1 MEVLSED
8 HLQTFTGL
16 NTKKKTLF
24 SDNKEVSA
32 NVVLALQFVCL
43 FGWVRQNSYG
53 FLPTDL
59 IKTYR
64 DQLVRELG

>member
-16 NTKKKTLF
+16 LAKEKTLF

-32 NVVLALQFVCL
+32 NGGLALQFGFL
-43 FGWVRQNSYG
+43 FGWVRQNSDG
-53 FLPTDL
+53 FLPPDL

>member
-16 NTKKKTLF
+16 NTKEKTLF

-32 NVVLALQFVCL
+32 NVVLALQFVFL
-43 FGWVRQNSYG
+43 FGWLRQNSHG
-53 FLPTDL
+53 FLPPDL

>member
-8 HLQTFTGL
+8 KLQTFTGL
-16 NTKKKTLF
+16 NAKEKTLF

-32 NVVLALQFVCL
+32 NIVLALQFAFL
-43 FGWVRQNSYG
+43 FGWLRQNSDG
-53 FLPTDL
+53 FLPPDL